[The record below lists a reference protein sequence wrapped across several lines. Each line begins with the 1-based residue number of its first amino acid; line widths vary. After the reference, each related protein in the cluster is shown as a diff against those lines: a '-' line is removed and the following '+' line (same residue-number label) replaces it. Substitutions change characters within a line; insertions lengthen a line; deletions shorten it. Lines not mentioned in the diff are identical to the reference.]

1 MTAQIIAYAEWLGF
15 ELDTWQVRVIDRV
28 IAGRHIGLIGMIRDG
43 KTPKQLGA
51 ECTAAPVRLI
61 SPCRCRYDVHP
72 LAHEPALS
80 FGEAWPMPIRWFY
93 EIEDSEGDPLAWG
106 VYTFRIHSRCPHH
119 GDTSYMCTCVGPVA
133 MRGLPC
139 PTHHQA
145 VR

>member
-1 MTAQIIAYAEWLGF
+1 MTAQIIEYAEWLGF
-15 ELDTWQVRVIDRV
+15 ELTSWQVRVIDRV
-28 IAGRHIGLIGMIRDG
+28 TAGRHIGLIGMIRDG

-72 LAHEPALS
+72 LPSTLL
-80 FGEAWPMPIRWFY
+80 PIMVSCCLVP
-93 EIEDSEGDPLAWG
+93 IEDSEGNEIAWG
-106 VYTFRIHSRCPHH
+106 IWSFRVHPRCPHH
-119 GDTSYMCTCVGPVA
+119 GDTRYSCTCVGPIA
-133 MRGLPC
+133 GRGLPC